1 MGTFFDKM
9 FQKPSDT
16 VGTQEPRAFTST
28 NSTGVWDAS
37 NTIRSSTLAPSANV
51 SAATANS
58 NDHAWNCD
66 SATTHFAAA
75 VADCPNRYPDS
86 PGSLINSGSSSLTQ
100 SPSPQP
106 GTPTTGQFLPGAH
119 AKSAYTPA
127 APAAAPAAA
136 SALATLISTAKTAAP
151 QLSIGQ
157 SDPSILTNTSID
169 NSRELL
175 SNTWDSVHDCS
186 NESDIYVSSLP
197 LPENHDVDMTT
208 GPSLD
213 PSMGRRDSFV
223 SAGPKPISM
232 NNPNRGDNANRN
244 RRESLAGS
252 LMGGGMSWGG
262 MSFGSFV
269 RDE

>member
-1 MGTFFDKM
+1 MGKLFGSL
-9 FQKPSDT
+9 FQKPGDT
-16 VGTQEPRAFTST
+16 VGTQEPRASTST
-28 NSTGVWDAS
+28 KSTRMRDPTNA
-37 NTIRSSTLAPSANV
+37 IRSSGLAPSAAV
-51 SAATANS
+51 SAATANANS
-58 NDHAWNCD
+58 NDGACD
-66 SATTHFAAA
+66 SSAHAHFAAA
-75 VADCPNRYPDS
+75 VADNPDS

-106 GTPTTGQFLPGAH
+106 ETPITGHFLPGAH
-119 AKSAYTPA
+119 ANFASKSVV
-127 APAAAPAAA
+127 PAAA
-136 SALATLISTAKTAAP
+136 SVLSSTITTAKAAAP
-151 QLSIGQ
+151 QLSIGDF
-157 SDPSILTNTSID
+157 DPCIHTNTSFDLTEEFQIAD
-169 NSRELL
+169 TNPHI
-175 SNTWDSVHDCS
+175 SNR
-186 NESDIYVSSLP
+186 DIAIQPFDYT
-197 LPENHDVDMTT
+197 LPEDTEITMTT